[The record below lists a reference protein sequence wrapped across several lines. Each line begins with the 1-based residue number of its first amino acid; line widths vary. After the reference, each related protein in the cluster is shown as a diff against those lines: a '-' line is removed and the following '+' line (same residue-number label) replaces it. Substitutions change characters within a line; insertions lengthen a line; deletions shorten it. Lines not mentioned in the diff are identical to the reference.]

1 MQAGGSRSLQ
11 QVSELLLGLLR
22 IGGNVPGFRDLY
34 LVHPADVIYI
44 TGGKFLDD
52 VSISV
57 GGASQAEDWPNEHNQ
72 HDESYRQYKQ
82 RCFSASH
89 IAPQSTLGPTLSCDP
104 RGRDGRDQSQ
114 QPKVNRL
121 SSRASISS
129 GQRLIT
135 RKPD

>member
-44 TGGKFLDD
+44 TGGKLLDD
-52 VSISV
+52 VSMSV
-57 GGASQAEDWPNEHNQ
+57 GSSSQAEDWPKEHKQ

-82 RCFSASH
+82 PCFRASR
-89 IAPQSTLGPTLSCDP
+89 IAPQLILGSTLSCDL
-104 RGRDGRDQSQ
+104 RGRDD
-114 QPKVNRL
+114 VVIC
-121 SSRASISS
+121 SS
-129 GQRLIT
+129 L
-135 RKPD
+135 K